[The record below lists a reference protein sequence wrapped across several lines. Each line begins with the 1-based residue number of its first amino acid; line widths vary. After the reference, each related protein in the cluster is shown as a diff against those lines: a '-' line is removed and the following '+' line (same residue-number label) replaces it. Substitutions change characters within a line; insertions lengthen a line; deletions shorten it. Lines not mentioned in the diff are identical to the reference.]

1 MTDQTNEQVI
11 DPKLIARI
19 KKMYA
24 LSKDG
29 GATEGEADNA
39 ARMVQKLCLENNI
52 SLAQVESMGG
62 VGEEGS
68 ARTKTGR
75 KGNAMY
81 KFQQT
86 LMAACAQANFV
97 YQEVAYKYTNGH
109 RRAKGYILIGREG
122 NVIATQLLFDYLAS
136 TCENLGIAYVDYD
149 NRRRMSIEALSFKE
163 GCADRIAERLI
174 ARHEEQLAE
183 QKREARQ
190 RNAAAS
196 HPSAAPGTALVVV
209 MEDYQQAEADRNND
223 LRLGKP
229 EGYTAHRKL
238 RASKRSEVESAIQD
252 ALRSHFRSDD
262 FDLLTAACDAAIDA
276 LCANR
281 GWDRNEEELA
291 ADIAYELKYEIQA
304 HQRRVQ
310 ADKSEEERRAGL
322 TEKQRAREDARRQK
336 ESDAAWARYY
346 RQRSSGGGER
356 ERNIDYSAYRSGSAA
371 GEKVGLDKQ
380 VSREDRKAIK

>member
-1 MTDQTNEQVI
+1 MTEATDQAI

-39 ARMVQKLCLENNI
+39 SRMVQKLCLEHNI

-62 VGEEGS
+62 AGEEGS

-86 LMAACAQANFV
+86 LMAACAEVNFV

-109 RRAKGYILIGREG
+109 RRARGYILIGREA

-136 TCENLGIAYVDYD
+136 TCENLGIAYVDFD

-163 GCADRIAERLI
+163 GCADRIAERLRN
-174 ARHEEQLAE
+174 RHAEQILE
-183 QKREARQ
+183 QKREAKE
-190 RNAAAS
+190 RNAAAN

-209 MEDYQQAEADRNND
+209 MEDYEQAEVDRNND

-229 EGYTAHRKL
+229 EGFTAHKRL
-238 RASKRSEVESAIQD
+238 RASRRTEIESAVTD
-252 ALRSHFRSDD
+252 ALNSHYNSDD

-281 GWDRNEEELA
+281 GWDRSNEEVA
-291 ADIAYELKYEIQA
+291 ADIAYELKYEINR
-304 HQRRVQ
+304 HINRVQ
-310 ADKSEEERRAGL
+310 AARAEEERRAGM
-322 TEKQRAREDARRQK
+322 TEKQREREDARRARERAK
-336 ESDAAWARYY
+336 AWDRYY
-346 RQRSSGGGER
+346 NSRSSGSSEPK
-356 ERNIDYSAYRSGSAA
+356 RNIDYGAYSAGSRA

-380 VSREDRKAIK
+380 VEREDRKSIK